1 MNSNILV
8 VVLAILGGCYCVWW
22 KFKELEQ
29 ERHLLLGL
37 LSGVLADHP
46 QALEEYRQTLSRH
59 ELMGSSA
66 EYKAGFDGSKS
77 EMDRQIQAMR
87 TAVSLAEYAH
97 R

>member
-1 MNSNILV
+1 MNPNILFGF
-8 VVLAILGGCYCVWW
+8 LAILGGCYWVWW
-22 KFKELEQ
+22 KFHELEK

-66 EYKAGFDGSKS
+66 EYKAGFEGSKS
-77 EMDRQIQAMR
+77 EMDRQIKVMR
-87 TAVSLAEYAH
+87 SAVSLAEYV
-97 R
+97 RR